1 MSRRIVV
8 RPQASRDLDE
18 QADYLAAH
26 HNLQTALRFYRA
38 AEETFQLIATQ
49 PEMGKLTEYSN
60 PVLANT
66 RMFPM
71 KQFEKHLVFYR
82 PLVGGIEVLRVIHGA
97 RDIENIFDQ

>member
-1 MSRRIVV
+1 
-8 RPQASRDLDE
+8 
-18 QADYLAAH
+18 
-26 HNLQTALRFYRA
+26 
-38 AEETFQLIATQ
+38 
-49 PEMGKLTEYSN
+49 MGKLTEYSN